1 MMWREFVD
9 QPWHI
14 RRFPNGAIDY
24 DFYRGTARTLRS
36 QAISGAFKNLVARF
50 SGSKRRGLFPAKE
63 A

>member
-1 MMWREFVD
+1 MD

-14 RRFPNGAIDY
+14 RRLANGAIDY
-24 DFYRGTARTLRS
+24 DFYRGTARTLRI
-36 QAISGAFKNLVARF
+36 QAISGALRNLVAWL

>member
-1 MMWREFVD
+1 MD

-14 RRFPNGAIDY
+14 RRLANGAIDY
-24 DFYRGTARTLRS
+24 DFYRGTARTLRI
-36 QAISGAFKNLVARF
+36 QAISGALKSLVAWL